1 MTNTLTLKLSLTPT
15 QGQQERALHRSVLA
29 STVHLLQH
37 VFEQATSDDL
47 RATDRV
53 LSRIGTTIADEPD
66 QAALVR
72 RLTGGR
78 VCSSLEQVALETS
91 NLQRLFASRHA
102 LLGGAVPASE
112 VARLLGVSRQTVYER
127 ARKGTLLAVEEG
139 DARRFPA
146 WQFDPEGPRG
156 IVAGLPDV
164 LRALPVSSYARALWL
179 MRPNP
184 TFEGRTPLE
193 TLKAG
198 ERERVLSL
206 AASVGA
212 A

>member
-1 MTNTLTLKLSLTPT
+1 MTTTLDLRLSLPPA
-15 QGQQERALHRSVLA
+15 QGQAERALQRSVLT

-47 RATDRV
+47 QAASRV
-53 LSRIGTTIADEPD
+53 LSRIGPVSGGPD
-66 QAALVR
+66 QASLVR

-78 VCSSLEQVALETS
+78 VYSPLEQVALETS
-91 NLQRLFASRHA
+91 NLQRLFDSRRT
-102 LLGGAVPASE
+102 LFGGAVSASE
-112 VARLLGVSRQTVYER
+112 AARLLGVSRRTVYEW
-127 ARKGTLLAVEEG
+127 ARKGTLLAVEDG
-139 DARRFPA
+139 DARRFPD
-146 WQFDPEGPRG
+146 WQFDPGGPKG

-164 LRALPVSSYARALWL
+164 LRALPVSPYAIALWL
-179 MRPNP
+179 TRPSP

-198 ERERVLSL
+198 EQERVLG
-206 AASVGA
+206 AAAAVGA